1 MYPYIFTHCIFDEH
15 LTISVQARRLRV
27 ECLKFPEMWAE
38 VHFTTEFKCYVVG
51 CVPDFMRSPHQL
63 MVTLENRDNLLAI
76 CVRVRFSANDSLR
89 YSCATHYPNHC
100 HCLGKIVDTRWLFDD
115 QFHVFTVLLSIEDL
129 AELFNKK
136 TPYGNT
142 YLFTNG
148 VVQNTSW
155 PYSQRCIF
163 STRWRFFFHE
173 LPINMSS
180 STPFRT
186 VAYSSNLPACLCNR
200 QVTGHFMTTSALAR
214 KFSIM
219 PGTPYDIRFSP
230 TNNTYMFTVGDTSTL
245 GTYTWT
251 HATTFLES
259 SGGLPD
265 TIVAVLTLTPRNTS
279 DPISGEVRASNH
291 TVATFISPLG
301 VATFNISDA
310 T

>member
-163 STRWRFFFHE
+163 STRWRFFSM
-173 LPINMSS
+173 N
-180 STPFRT
+180 
-186 VAYSSNLPACLCNR
+186 Y
-200 QVTGHFMTTSALAR
+200 Q
-214 KFSIM
+214 
-219 PGTPYDIRFSP
+219 
-230 TNNTYMFTVGDTSTL
+230 
-245 GTYTWT
+245 
-251 HATTFLES
+251 
-259 SGGLPD
+259 
-265 TIVAVLTLTPRNTS
+265 
-279 DPISGEVRASNH
+279 
-291 TVATFISPLG
+291 
-301 VATFNISDA
+301 
-310 T
+310 